1 MICPD
6 CQKNIPDNS
15 SFCTYCGAALSMG
28 AESVN
33 PYAVG
38 VQTGSS
44 YSANYDSD
52 APDIPGFVGA
62 IKTCFRKY
70 CVFRGRASRSEYW
83 FWTLF
88 LVLINICF
96 QIAYFA
102 FGDVTDM
109 TTSAPSPQQAFLSVI
124 SSLWALITF
133 LPGLGVL
140 VRRFH
145 DSDRSGWLALLIFI
159 PIVGWLCNLIFLL
172 MPSTPGP
179 NKYGAQPVKRV

>member
-1 MICPD
+1 MICPN

-44 YSANYDSD
+44 YSANYDPN

-83 FWTLF
+83 YWILF
-88 LVLINICF
+88 IALINFVLVI
-96 QIAYFA
+96 
-102 FGDVTDM
+102 
-109 TTSAPSPQQAFLSVI
+109 TTAAIDDEGSAA
-124 SSLWALITF
+124 ALILSLVGRIFGIVIF
-133 LPGLGVL
+133 LPAIGVA
-140 VRRFH
+140 VRRLH
-145 DSDRSGWLALLIFI
+145 DIGKSGWWWWINWIPFIGTLILLVFYIRASDI
-159 PIVGWLCNLIFLL
+159 
-172 MPSTPGP
+172 GP
-179 NKYGAQPVKRV
+179 NQYGAQPVKRV